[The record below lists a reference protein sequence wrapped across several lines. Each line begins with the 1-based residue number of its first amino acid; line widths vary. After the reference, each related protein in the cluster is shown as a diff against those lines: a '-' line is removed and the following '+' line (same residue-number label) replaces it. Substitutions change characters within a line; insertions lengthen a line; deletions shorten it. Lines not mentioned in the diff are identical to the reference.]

1 MNQRL
6 TDAQVA
12 DILSAL
18 KFGVKQS
25 EIAAR
30 FGISQSY
37 VSRLKSS
44 SRRALDIRR
53 INRKSSR
60 NMPLNRAL

>member
-1 MNQRL
+1 MNKRL
-6 TDAQVA
+6 TDTQVS

-18 KFGVKQS
+18 RFGVKQS

-44 SRRALDIRR
+44 SRRVLDIRK
-53 INRKSSR
+53 INRKSPG
-60 NMPLNRAL
+60 NMTLKRAL